1 MKRTVLMTIGIV
13 VGSIIIGSV
22 AAFGVA
28 GARTERALGDMS
40 TLFTIGT
47 GTVQIKADIFRTD
60 LTILTTEK
68 LARDAQQ
75 KNDTK
80 ANAVIAALKKIGV
93 KEEDLKTTGYALYPA
108 YKWNRDTNENE
119 LIGYQA
125 SYTLNVTV
133 YDLKKMGE
141 VIDVGTNEGVNQIGG
156 ISYDVKNHEEYNT
169 EALKLAMRDA
179 KKKAE
184 IALGEYGKAI
194 YTIKSINLSSVAP
207 VTPTDERAAPGKMV
221 GGGAGGVAP
230 NIMNGAITFTV
241 TVNVEFGF

>member
-1 MKRTVLMTIGIV
+1 MKKTLLMTVGIV
-13 VGSIIIGSV
+13 VGSIIIGSI

-28 GARTERALGDMS
+28 GARTERAIGEMS
-40 TLFTIGT
+40 TLFANGT
-47 GTVQIKADIFRTD
+47 GVVQVKADIFRTD

-68 LARDAQQ
+68 LAREAQQ

-80 ANAVIAALKKIGV
+80 ANAVIEALKKIGV
-93 KEEDLKTTGYALYPA
+93 MEKDLKTTGYALYPV
-108 YKWNRDTNENE
+108 YKWNKDTNENE
-119 LIGYQA
+119 LVGYQA

-133 YDLKKMGE
+133 YGLKKMGE

-184 IALGEYGKAI
+184 IALGEYGKTI
-194 YTIKSINLSSVAP
+194 FTIKSINLGSVAP
-207 VTPTDERAAPGKMV
+207 VTPADERAPGKSL
-221 GGGAGGVAP
+221 GGGASGVAP

-241 TVNVEFGF
+241 YVSVEFGF